1 MELIMYQYA
10 NLGGNS
16 NVEAYETGGT
26 FIRVKFYG
34 TSKIYTYSYN
44 SAGME
49 NVEKAK
55 RLAFSGQG
63 LNSYIM
69 RFMKYLYE

>member
-1 MELIMYQYA
+1 MNHYA

-16 NVEAYETGGT
+16 NVETYEIGAT

-34 TSKIYTYSYN
+34 TNKLYTYSYN
-44 SAGME
+44 SAGMQ

-55 RLAFSGQG
+55 DLAIRGQG
-63 LNSYIM
+63 LNSFIM
-69 RFMKYLYE
+69 RNMKYLYE

>member
-1 MELIMYQYA
+1 MNRYA

-16 NVEAYETGGT
+16 NVEAYEIGAS

-34 TSKIYTYSYN
+34 TNKIYAYSYN

-55 RLAFSGQG
+55 LLAINGQG
-63 LNSYIM
+63 LNSFIM
-69 RFMKYLYE
+69 RSMKYLYE